1 MKRDG
6 KWGYIDKEGKEV
18 VECKYSIKQIREK
31 LNAYRQEGL
40 NNLPTME
47 DSKSEHTQK
56 INETC
61 DRGRGEEEIE
71 RLLAEFKIY

>member
-6 KWGYIDKEGKEV
+6 KWGYIDKVGKEV

-31 LNAYRQEGL
+31 LIAYKQETL
-40 NNLPTME
+40 NDLPTME
-47 DSKSEHTQK
+47 NSKSEHAQK

-71 RLLAEFKIY
+71 RLLPEFKIY